1 MKLNLKKP
9 IIFFDLET
17 TGVDICKD
25 RIVEISMLK
34 VLPSGDEILKT
45 KKINPTIPIP
55 LESSMIHGIYD
66 EDVANCP
73 TFAQLARGMDEFM
86 LGCDLGGYNLTKFD
100 IPLLAEEFLRC
111 NIDFD
116 ITNRAI
122 VDVCRIFHQMEQR
135 TLSAAYKF
143 YCNKTLENAH
153 SAEADTIA
161 TYEILKSQIQRYEN
175 VSMVA
180 ADLKEVFPIGNDMQQ
195 LHKFTAQNIA
205 DLAGRI
211 IFNEQGVE
219 VFNFGKHKNVPV
231 EQVFKKEPSYYDW
244 MMKGDFP
251 LYTKKVLTRIKL
263 RNSATFMKISIS

>member
-1 MKLNLKKP
+1 MHLNLKKP
-9 IIFFDLET
+9 IVFFDLET

-34 VLPSGDEILKT
+34 VLPTGDEILKT

-66 EDVANCP
+66 EDVANSP
-73 TFAQLARGMDEFM
+73 TFAQLSKGMDEF
-86 LGCDLGGYNLTKFD
+86 LQGCDLGGYNLTKFD

-116 ITNRAI
+116 ITNRAV

-143 YCNKTLENAH
+143 YCDKTLTHAH

-161 TYEILKSQIQRYEN
+161 TYEILKAQIKRYEN

-180 ADLKEVFPIGNDMQQ
+180 ADKEEVFPVCNDMQQ
-195 LHKFTAQNIA
+195 LHKFTSQNIV

-211 IFNEQGVE
+211 IYNQDGVE
-219 VFNFGKHKNVPV
+219 VFNFGKYKNVAV
-231 EQVFKKEPSYYDW
+231 EDVLKKEPSYYDW

-251 LYTKKVLTRIKL
+251 LYTKKVMTRIKL
-263 RNSATFMKISIS
+263 RNSFMKVSY

>member
-34 VLPSGDEILKT
+34 VLPTGEEILKT
-45 KKINPTIPIP
+45 KRINPTIPIP

-66 EDVANCP
+66 EHVANCP

-86 LGCDLGGYNLTKFD
+86 QGCDLGGFNLNKFD
-100 IPLLAEEFLRC
+100 IPLLAEEFLRS

-116 ITNRAI
+116 ITNRSV

-143 YCNKTLENAH
+143 YCDKTLENAH

-161 TYEILKSQIQRYEN
+161 TYEILKAQIIRYEN
-175 VSMVA
+175 VSMVS
-180 ADLKEVFPIGNDMQQ
+180 ADLKEVFPVSNDMQQ
-195 LHKFTAQNIA
+195 LHKFTSQNAA
-205 DLAGRI
+205 DLLGRI
-211 IFNEQGVE
+211 VFNADGVE
-219 VFNFGKHKNVPV
+219 VFNFGKHKNVSV
-231 EQVFKKEPSYYDW
+231 EEVLRKEPSYYDW
-244 MMKGDFP
+244 MMKGEFP

-263 RNSATFMKISIS
+263 RNSFMKVSS

>member
-9 IIFFDLET
+9 IVFFDLET

-25 RIVEISMLK
+25 RIVEISLLK
-34 VLPSGDEILKT
+34 VLPSGEEILKT

-55 LESSMIHGIYD
+55 LESSMIHNIYD
-66 EDVANCP
+66 EDVADSP
-73 TFAQLARGMDEFM
+73 TFAQLAKGMDAF
-86 LGCDLGGYNLTKFD
+86 LQGCDLGGYNLTKFD

-116 ITNRAI
+116 IAHRAV

-143 YCNKTLENAH
+143 YCDKSLDNAH
-153 SAEADTIA
+153 SAEADTLA
-161 TYEILKSQIQRYEN
+161 TYEILKAQIARYEG

-180 ADLKEVFPIGNDMQQ
+180 ADKAEVFPVGNDMQQ
-195 LHKFTAQNIA
+195 LHKFTSQNTA
-205 DLAGRI
+205 DLCGRI
-211 IFNEQGVE
+211 IFNAEGVE

-231 EQVFKKEPSYYDW
+231 EAVLKKEPSYYDW

-251 LYTKKVLTRIKL
+251 LYTKKVLTKIKL
-263 RNSATFMKISIS
+263 RNGSSFMKVSN